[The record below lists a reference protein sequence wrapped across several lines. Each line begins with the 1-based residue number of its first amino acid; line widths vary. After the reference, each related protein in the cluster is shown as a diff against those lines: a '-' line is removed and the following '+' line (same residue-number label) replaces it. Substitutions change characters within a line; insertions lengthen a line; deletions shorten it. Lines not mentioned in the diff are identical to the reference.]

1 LVSPVPRCTA
11 DSVNMIFKRFHWDI
25 LSRVLLLVA
34 VILGF
39 AFLTVHQL
47 YLYAFLLVPLMGY
60 QVIDFYRFH
69 KLAQTEVEQFVESIQ
84 YRDFSRNFN
93 VSQAPDEL
101 KPLRKGF
108 NEINTAFKVVSK
120 EKETQYQYLQKILEL
135 VDTGILSY
143 EADSGEVVWMNESL
157 KKMLLLPYLRSI
169 HSLEKRDAGLYRSIL
184 ELKPGNHHVAT
195 VVQDKSSYKILLSA
209 TAFQTEGKRYQLVA
223 FQNINEALDETE
235 SKAWQ
240 KLLSVMTH
248 EIMNSVAPISSLA
261 DTLKNRLHESV
272 QLLDNSNGV
281 VEDLEVGINTIKRRS
296 EGLLKFAEV
305 YRNLNKIT
313 TPNLKHLLVRDLF
326 ENMANL
332 MQPTLQQ
339 KGIEMEII
347 LKDPDLA
354 FEVDNNLVEQVMIN
368 LIVNAMEAVKES
380 AEPRIVLSAVA
391 NNQRVAVKVAD
402 NGAGMTEEVMNNIF
416 IPFFSTKKN
425 GSGIGLSLCKQI
437 MLLHKGTITVQSVEG
452 TGTVFTLQF

>member
-1 LVSPVPRCTA
+1 MT
-11 DSVNMIFKRFHWDI
+11 FKKFQWDI
-25 LSRVLLLVA
+25 LVRVAFLFLTLSAAAYLLVTA
-34 VILGF
+34 SYLYEVIL
-39 AFLTVHQL
+39 
-47 YLYAFLLVPLMGY
+47 VPIIIY
-60 QVIDFYRFH
+60 QVVDFYSLH
-69 KLAQTEVEQFVESIQ
+69 KQAQREVEQFVESIQ

-93 VSQAPDEL
+93 VSQAPLDL
-101 KPLRKGF
+101 KPLRQGF
-108 NEINTAFKVVSK
+108 NEINSAFKVISK

-135 VDTGILSY
+135 VDTGIISY
-143 EADSGEVVWMNESL
+143 DPETGEVVWMNESL
-157 KKMLLLPYLRSI
+157 KRMLLLPYLKTI
-169 HSLEKRDAGLYRSIL
+169 HSLEKRDAQLYENVVS
-184 ELKPGNHHVAT
+184 LKPGNSHVAT
-195 VVQDKSSYKILLSA
+195 VHQDKQTFKIILSA
-209 TAFQTEGKRYQLVA
+209 TAFQTEGKKFHLVA

-272 QLLDNSNGV
+272 QYLDNSNGV
-281 VEDLEVGINTIKRRS
+281 VDDLEVGINTIKRRS

-313 TPNLKHLLVRDLF
+313 TPNLKRVFVRDLF
-326 ENMANL
+326 ENMHNL
-332 MQPTLQQ
+332 MQPTLNQ

-347 LKDPDLA
+347 LKDPELSLD
-354 FEVDNNLVEQVMIN
+354 VDTNLIEQVLIN

-380 AEPRIVLSAVA
+380 DQPRIILSAVTAA
-391 NNQRVAVKVAD
+391 NNKVAVKVSD
-402 NGAGMTEEVMNNIF
+402 NGYGMSEEVMNNIF

-437 MLLHKGTITVQSVEG
+437 MMLHKGNITVQSIEG
-452 TGTVFTLQF
+452 TGSLFTLQF

>member
-1 LVSPVPRCTA
+1 MT
-11 DSVNMIFKRFHWDI
+11 FKKFHLDI
-25 LSRVLLLVA
+25 LIRVLLLFITLSVA
-34 VILGF
+34 
-39 AFLTVHQL
+39 A
-47 YLYAFLLVPLMGY
+47 YLLVNKWGLYELLVLPVVIY
-60 QVIDFYRFH
+60 QVIDFYNFH
-69 KLAQTEVEQFVESIQ
+69 KQAQYELEQFVESIH

-93 VSQAPDEL
+93 VSQAPVDL

-108 NEINTAFKVVSK
+108 NEINSAFKVVSK

-135 VDTGILSY
+135 VDTGIISY
-143 EADSGEVVWMNESL
+143 ETETGEVVWMNESL
-157 KKMLLLPYLRSI
+157 KRMLLLPYLKTI
-169 HSLEKRDAGLYRSIL
+169 HSLQKRDEQLYEQVVS
-184 ELKPGNHHVAT
+184 LKPGNSHIAT
-195 VVQDKSSYKILLSA
+195 VHQEKNTFKILLSA
-209 TAFQTEGKRYQLVA
+209 TAFQTEGKKFQLVA

-261 DTLKNRLHESV
+261 DTLKSRLQQSV
-272 QLLDNSNGV
+272 QYLDNSNGV

-313 TPNLKHLLVRDLF
+313 TPNLKHVFVRDLF
-326 ENMANL
+326 ENMHNL
-332 MQPTLQQ
+332 MQPTLNQ

-347 LKDPDLA
+347 LKDPELA
-354 FEVDNNLVEQVMIN
+354 LDVDTNLVEQVLIN
-368 LIVNAMEAVKES
+368 LIVNAIEAVKES
-380 AEPRIVLSAVA
+380 EHPRIILSAVVA
-391 NNQRVAVKVAD
+391 PNNKLAVKVSD

-437 MLLHKGTITVQSVEG
+437 MMLHKGNITVQSVEG
-452 TGTVFTLQF
+452 KGSVFSLQF